1 MNAVTN
7 IANDTTA
14 GPEGQV
20 FPEEARTAFAAAYP
34 EQPLVI
40 PHRLRDHPLLGLD
53 ALADLAGRL
62 PESSIE
68 YNRGDL
74 PVGVD
79 GKPGGTGLSIGETI
93 RHIASSN
100 SWAVLKN
107 IEQVAEYRSL
117 LMELLEQLR
126 PQIESAT
133 GELLTPQAFVF
144 ISSPNAR

>member
-74 PVGVD
+74 PIGID
-79 GKPGGTGLSIGETI
+79 GKPGATGLSITDTI
-93 RHIASSN
+93 HRIAGMGGSTA
-100 SWAVLKN
+100 W
-107 IEQVAEYRSL
+107 EWQR
-117 LMELLEQLR
+117 QLR
-126 PQIESAT
+126 KECLGGLILIGDPT
-133 GELLTPQAFVF
+133 GTHLAL
-144 ISSPNAR
+144 R

>member
-53 ALADLAGRL
+53 ALADLGAQVEYYDPHI
-62 PESSIE
+62 PEVTPTREHARWTGTKSIE
-68 YNRGDL
+68 WTPENVAAFDCILIATNHETFDLASLLQAGDL
-74 PVGVD
+74 IVD
-79 GKPGGTGLSIGETI
+79 TRNAIAKSGLTSRDG
-93 RHIASSN
+93 
-100 SWAVLKN
+100 
-107 IEQVAEYRSL
+107 QVVKA
-117 LMELLEQLR
+117 
-126 PQIESAT
+126 
-133 GELLTPQAFVF
+133 
-144 ISSPNAR
+144 